1 MREMDQLTLLSIFN
15 NHTVFSI
22 FFKVDT
28 VYNQIHKQLEE
39 FFIEINRD
47 QISPAKQ

>member
-1 MREMDQLTLLSIFN
+1 MREIDFTTLLSIFN
-15 NHTVFSI
+15 NHTVFSM

-47 QISPAKQ
+47 NLSES